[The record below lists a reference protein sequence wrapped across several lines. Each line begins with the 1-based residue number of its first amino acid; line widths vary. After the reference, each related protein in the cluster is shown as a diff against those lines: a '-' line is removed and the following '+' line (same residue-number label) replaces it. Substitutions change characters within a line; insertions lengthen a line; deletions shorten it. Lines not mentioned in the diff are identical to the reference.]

1 MDSVQGDA
9 IPLEQEQL
17 AIDGVMK
24 YLPPYLVKSGI
35 YSPNQQIYGKFAILS
50 SSGIKKE
57 QTIAELK
64 SIYQTGWT
72 VSEESRK
79 RIPKLPESYQVS
91 IGAQNILESIV
102 KTPARLFMMTGG
114 AGVGKTT
121 DARII
126 AQVLRVPY
134 YCFTCGPETDEM
146 TLLASMIPNMRKKP
160 ETEPDL
166 PIF

>member
-1 MDSVQGDA
+1 
-9 IPLEQEQL
+9 
-17 AIDGVMK
+17 
-24 YLPPYLVKSGI
+24 
-35 YSPNQQIYGKFAILS
+35 
-50 SSGIKKE
+50 
-57 QTIAELK
+57 
-64 SIYQTGWT
+64 
-72 VSEESRK
+72 
-79 RIPKLPESYQVS
+79 
-91 IGAQNILESIV
+91 
-102 KTPARLFMMTGG
+102 MMTGV

-166 PIF
+166 PIFEDMLMDPASALAQLSGHYENGIESNEAFQKILSTE